1 MKNINR
7 ILAGFTGFAFLLAT
21 AVNAAPPGHGILSS
35 SEKCFSNSVPL
46 KYDSDQW
53 KQIWS
58 DEFNYEGAPDPAKWK
73 YEVGMLRNNESQF
86 YTPDRRENARVENGV
101 LVITALAERWQDRA
115 DYTSASLTTRGK
127 FDFTYGKVEIRARVP
142 AGRGTWPALWT
153 LGTNVNQVAWP
164 KCGEIDIME
173 FVGFDPDKFHFSAH
187 TKAFNHKISTH
198 KTMAY
203 DSPAAFSDFHRFG
216 IIWTPQTISWFLDG
230 KKVFEFAN
238 DGQGDAHWP
247 FYKPQYLLINLAIG
261 GKWGGVKGIDPNIFP
276 ATMLVDY
283 VRVWQQK

>member
-1 MKNINR
+1 MKPR
-7 ILAGFTGFAFLLAT
+7 ILTCLTGIALLLT
-21 AVNAAPPGHGILSS
+21 MPVVAAPTGDKKFIPP
-35 SEKCFSNSVPL
+35 EKTSTNSVSL
-46 KYDSDQW
+46 EYESNQW
-53 KQIWS
+53 QPIWS

-73 YEVGMLRNNESQF
+73 YEVGMVRNTECQF
-86 YTPDRRENARVENGV
+86 YTLDRRENARVENGM
-101 LVITALAERWQDRA
+101 LVITARVERWQQRA

-153 LGTNVNQVAWP
+153 LGTNISQVNWP

-173 FVGFDPDKFHFSAH
+173 FVGYLPDKFHFSAH
-187 TKAFNHKISTH
+187 TQAFNHKLGTH
-198 KTMAY
+198 KTLAF
-203 DSPAAFSDFHRFG
+203 DSPAASADFHRFG

-230 KKVFEFAN
+230 KKVFEFPN

-247 FYKPQYLLINLAIG
+247 FYQPQYLLINLAIG
-261 GKWGGVKGIDPNIFP
+261 GKWGGVKGIAPDIFP
-276 ATMLVDY
+276 AKFAIDY